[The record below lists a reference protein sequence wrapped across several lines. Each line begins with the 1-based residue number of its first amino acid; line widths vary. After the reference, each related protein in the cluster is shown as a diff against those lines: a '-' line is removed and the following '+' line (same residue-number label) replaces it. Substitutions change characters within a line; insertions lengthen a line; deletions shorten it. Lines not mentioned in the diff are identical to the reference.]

1 MGRLQDWS
9 DITNVSSA
17 IQSVQKQKDFSVLC
31 ANVPKCAN
39 FPPWQGK
46 SHSNSSSGYLGETKS
61 DFSTR
66 EILEGPC
73 STPTHP
79 AKRWLGKK
87 HRALLTRETFQVQ
100 RSQELTPSDRSP
112 RRRDASVRLRG
123 SEGQAARKVR
133 GQVHLGRGR
142 RQRGPLPQGQC
153 FNLSTAPQLL
163 KKWSWTRLSK
173 K

>member
-1 MGRLQDWS
+1 M
-9 DITNVSSA
+9 
-17 IQSVQKQKDFSVLC
+17 LC
-31 ANVPKCAN
+31 DNVPKCAN

-79 AKRWLGKK
+79 AQTLAREIK
-87 HRALLTRETFQVQ
+87 HRALLRRETFQVQ
-100 RSQELTPSDRSP
+100 RSQELTPSDRPP
-112 RRRDASVRLRG
+112 RRRDAAVRLRG

-142 RQRGPLPQGQC
+142 RQRGALPQGRC
-153 FNLSTAPQLL
+153 FNFSTATVQLNDGHGHVYR
-163 KKWSWTRLSK
+163 KKYPSK
-173 K
+173 MSLRAPRKKS